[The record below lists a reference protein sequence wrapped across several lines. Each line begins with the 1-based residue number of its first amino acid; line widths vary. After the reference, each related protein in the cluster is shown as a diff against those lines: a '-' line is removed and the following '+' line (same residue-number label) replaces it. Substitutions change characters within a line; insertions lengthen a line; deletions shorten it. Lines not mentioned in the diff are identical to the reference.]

1 KGWLGKK
8 QQGGGKQGWQP
19 CQPHPGTRRYRYGC
33 SLPGL
38 TGFTANRCEG
48 TDRVAITNPT
58 DAGRAIVTAC
68 PQVTSRFFS
77 CNHTGMCGIGHPPA
91 DERWPAGVGILS
103 RYHLQETLHATC
115 RSATAGYPPDALRQ
129 IQGAADRRPA
139 RPLSELDSPRALPR
153 RRARQPATPDA
164 GD

>member
-1 KGWLGKK
+1 SRMILDAEAPLCK
-8 QQGGGKQGWQP
+8 QQKCIITTERRRMLCDRLGAGQNPKKGVTNAKQQRGGGGQGGQP
-19 CQPHPGTRRYRYGC
+19 CEPRPGTRRDRYGR

-77 CNHTGMCGIGHPPA
+77 CNQTGMCGIGHPPA

-103 RYHLQETLHATC
+103 RYHLQETLHAT
-115 RSATAGYPPDALRQ
+115 
-129 IQGAADRRPA
+129 
-139 RPLSELDSPRALPR
+139 
-153 RRARQPATPDA
+153 
-164 GD
+164 

>member
-1 KGWLGKK
+1 MILDAEAPLCK
-8 QQGGGKQGWQP
+8 QQKCIITTERRRMLCDRLGAGQNPKKGVTNAKQQRGGEQGWQP

-77 CNHTGMCGIGHPPA
+77 CNQTGMCGIGHPPA
-91 DERWPAGVGILS
+91 DERWPAGVGILP
-103 RYHLQETLHATC
+103 RYHLQETLHAT
-115 RSATAGYPPDALRQ
+115 
-129 IQGAADRRPA
+129 
-139 RPLSELDSPRALPR
+139 
-153 RRARQPATPDA
+153 
-164 GD
+164 

>member
-1 KGWLGKK
+1 HCANTRNVSSQSKDAEWPVTRWVQGRIEEGMAREPTT
-8 QQGGGKQGWQP
+8 GGGEQGRQP

-33 SLPGL
+33 PLPGPAGL
-38 TGFTANRCEG
+38 AANRCEG

-77 CNHTGMCGIGHPPA
+77 CNQTGMCGIGHPPA

-103 RYHLQETLHATC
+103 RYH
-115 RSATAGYPPDALRQ
+115 
-129 IQGAADRRPA
+129 
-139 RPLSELDSPRALPR
+139 
-153 RRARQPATPDA
+153 
-164 GD
+164 